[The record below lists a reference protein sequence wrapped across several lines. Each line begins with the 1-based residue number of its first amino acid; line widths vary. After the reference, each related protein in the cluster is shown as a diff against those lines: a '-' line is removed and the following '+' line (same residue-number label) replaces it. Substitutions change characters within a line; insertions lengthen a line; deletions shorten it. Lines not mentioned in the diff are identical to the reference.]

1 MFTGL
6 VESMGTIR
14 RLDRSNAD
22 VDAADLAIAIPFA
35 EELRVG
41 DSVAID
47 GCCLTVVDVSGN
59 VARFQVGP
67 ETLRRTTL
75 GRRNVGDAVNL
86 ERALR
91 ADQRL
96 GGHFVQGHVDG
107 VGEVV
112 ERRQAGDWEF
122 VRFKVG
128 ILTREIVPKGSV
140 AVDGV
145 SLTVVDADEES
156 FSVMLIPHT
165 QDVTT
170 LGRRPTGSFVNI
182 ETDVLAKYLS
192 KMARDWTAPSAAA
205 S

>member
-6 VESMGTIR
+6 VEALGAIC
-14 RLDRSNAD
+14 RLERPGGEIEATN
-22 VDAADLAIAIPFA
+22 VAINIPFA
-35 EELRVG
+35 GELRIG

-47 GCCLTVVDVSGN
+47 GCCLTVVETCDET
-59 VARFQVGP
+59 AMFQAGP

-75 GRRNVGDAVNL
+75 GRRTVGDFVNI

-112 ERRQAGDWEF
+112 ARDRSGEWEF
-122 VRFKVG
+122 VRFQVG
-128 ILTREIVPKGSV
+128 DLMREIVPKGSV

-145 SLTVVDADEES
+145 SLTVVDADDDS

-165 QDVTT
+165 LDVTT
-170 LGRRPTGSFVNI
+170 LGRKTVGSYVNV
-182 ETDVLAKYLS
+182 ETDVLAKYVI
-192 KMARDWTAPSAAA
+192 KMLANRNMPLAAA
-205 S
+205 P